1 MVNYVWLAIST
12 CINTHMVPIESDGD
26 LHVALTPLLKW
37 QREVLRLACVHSM
50 SANVPRYIMLKRIDR
65 LEPLQPRLQPKKR
78 PGDPTTSTCKS
89 SKAAIW
95 CLPA

>member
-1 MVNYVWLAIST
+1 M

-26 LHVALTPLLKW
+26 LHVALTSFV
-37 QREVLRLACVHSM
+37 EVAEGGAATRLHTLHVCECTEV
-50 SANVPRYIMLKRIDR
+50 MLKRNDR

-89 SKAAIW
+89 SKAAI
-95 CLPA
+95 